1 MLHVHMRIN
10 IQDEDKLLMLNDW
23 LIILGD
29 IYQMVQIVKVFI
41 GLDTCTYSYNQQIEH
56 VLIWFIDNST
66 CIEFLHVPKLCSLYI

>member
-29 IYQMVQIVKVFI
+29 IY
-41 GLDTCTYSYNQQIEH
+41 
-56 VLIWFIDNST
+56 
-66 CIEFLHVPKLCSLYI
+66 